1 MIARCLAVLLFL
13 APGVARAAT
22 ALDLHPYEFQ
32 TFGPEHASA
41 ELGTLRV
48 PERHADPNGPAVTLA
63 FVRFRSTSPHPGVP
77 LIYLGG
83 GIGDGITAARTIR
96 FRFLARLLANGDVV
110 VVDQRGS
117 GLSRPSL
124 ACGDPYDM
132 PLDRAG
138 TQAAMLAAFERAA
151 SACVARLRGA
161 GVDLGAYNVDESAD
175 DIESLRAA
183 LGAKQ
188 VDLLGISYGTTL
200 ALDVIKRHSSGIRSV
215 VLAGVEGLDD
225 TYKVPHQ
232 LDVALERLGPPGVT
246 ALFATALARL
256 QKQPQSANAVD
267 PKTGAGTAVTVG
279 PFDLQFEAAY
289 TAGDRYAMLRLP
301 AQLRA
306 IAKGDV
312 GGLARFARGLR
323 TGGLDSALRLTLDC
337 ASGASSGRASA
348 IRSEQSALLGDAV
361 NFPFPQACAM
371 IGDPDLGPGFRS
383 PVASTIPALF
393 ISGTIDGRTPPENAD
408 RVAAGFARAGRL
420 IIDGAGHGDDL
431 FSSSPRIVEVVLS
444 FLAGGRVDDETIALP
459 APSFPSD

>member
-1 MIARCLAVLLFL
+1 MIVRWLAVLLL
-13 APGVARAAT
+13 LVPGAARAAN
-22 ALDLHPYEFQ
+22 AVDLQPYEFH

-41 ELGTLRV
+41 ELGILRV
-48 PERHADPNGPAVTLA
+48 PERHGNPNGPTVDLA
-63 FVRFRSTSPHPGVP
+63 FVRFRSTSPHPAVP

-96 FRFLARLLANGDVV
+96 FRFLTRLLVNGDVV

-124 ACGDPYDM
+124 ACGDRYDL
-132 PLDRAG
+132 PLDRAA
-138 TQAAMLAAFERAA
+138 TQAAMQAAFERAA
-151 SACVARLRGA
+151 SACVARLRGT

-183 LGAKQ
+183 LGAPQ
-188 VDLLGISYGTTL
+188 IDLLGISYGTTL
-200 ALDVIKRHSSGIRSV
+200 ALDVIKRHPSGIHRV
-215 VLAGVEGLDD
+215 VMAGVEGLDD

-232 LDVALERLGPPGVT
+232 LDVALERLGPPDVT
-246 ALFATALARL
+246 ARFARALARL
-256 QKQPQSANAVD
+256 QERPQTATVID
-267 PKTGAGTAVTVG
+267 PKSQAGSAVTVG
-279 PFDLQFEAAY
+279 PFDLQFEATY
-289 TAGDRYAMLRLP
+289 IAGDRYAMLRFP

-306 IAKGDV
+306 IANGDV

-323 TGGLDSALRLTLDC
+323 AGALDSALRLTLDC
-337 ASGASSGRASA
+337 ASGASFRRAST
-348 IRSEQSALLGDAV
+348 IRSEQSALLGEAV
-361 NFPFPQACAM
+361 NFPFPQACAT
-371 IGDPDLGPGFRS
+371 IGDPDLGAGFRNA
-383 PVASTIPALF
+383 VASTIPALF

-408 RVAAGFARAGRL
+408 RVAAGFAGAKRL
-420 IIDGAGHGDDL
+420 VIDGAGHGDDL